1 MQDLYKVITRDEAI
15 ERFHTEV
22 LPHCSDR
29 FEQDGEPD
37 YPARCESW
45 NNWTDMLC
53 KAGEISDWQYD
64 RWTHPDCCLTPS
76 EIACATAATYAAQVP
91 LPKPGELGFVEP
103 QTKYE
108 KARAGDKPKFR
119 LVLRKKDGVDYW
131 IIEEETMD
139 SDGRVTITNNYL
151 EKDRGFLQC
160 RDAVNDL
167 IEYCDDLKVEN
178 YPLAANI
185 DSLVSEWVYI

>member
-15 ERFHTEV
+15 ERFHADV

-53 KAGEISDWQYD
+53 KAGEISDWQYEN
-64 RWTHPDCCLTPS
+64 WSHPDCCLTREERASVEP
-76 EIACATAATYAAQVP
+76 
-91 LPKPGELGFVEP
+91 PKPGEPGFIEP

-119 LVLRKKDGVDYW
+119 LVLRKRDGHNYW

-139 SDGRVTITNNYL
+139 SDGRVAITNNYL

-160 RDAVNDL
+160 RDAVNDM
-167 IEYCDDLKVEN
+167 IDYCDDLKVEN
-178 YPLAANI
+178 FPLAANI
-185 DSLVSEWVYI
+185 DSLVSEWVYV